1 VTRPTTKYYFL
12 ILCLLAAGS
21 LGAYWPLFHCGF
33 VNYDDPEYVTNN
45 LMVRQGLS
53 LASFRWAF
61 STLYAA
67 NWHPLTWLSH
77 MLDCRL
83 FGLNAGNHHA
93 TSLLLHVANALLLF
107 SVLRRMTGAL
117 WSSALVA
124 ALFAWHPLHVE
135 SVAWIAERKDV
146 LSTFFG
152 LLALWSYVRYVQSKV
167 QSPKSE
173 LRIAKSDAQGSRFK
187 VPGSKFYVLSLL
199 LFACSLMSKPMLV
212 TLPCLLLLLDFW
224 PLGRLSFPTQRFNR
238 STPQRFKSPSAFS
251 LQPSAF
257 LDKLPFLALSLASSI
272 ITLIAQKHAV
282 VPVAAFPPAERIES
296 ALAAVAGYITS
307 MLWPANLA
315 VFYPYVPRPAW
326 QVLCSAVLVAL
337 LSWLALRSARLQPW
351 LLTGWLWFLVTLT
364 PVIGLI
370 QVGSQAM
377 ADRYSYVPL
386 IGLFI
391 AISWGV
397 AAWAQSQ
404 SWRRLAIGLAAA
416 LLLGA
421 CLGRTSVQVRY
432 WQDSESL
439 FSHAWSITGDNSI
452 TCSCLGFG
460 YLQKNKLDQALVHFR
475 TAARL
480 DPGIPQTHGN
490 LALALLKKGDVKE
503 SMAESAA
510 ALRLEDNYAPALAYL
525 GRALFLQGQT
535 TQAVQLLTR
544 SLQSLPYEP
553 STHAD
558 LADALAQLGQS
569 DEAIAHY
576 AQALSLQRSVQ
587 SENGLAQVLARQ
599 GHLRVAMLHWQAAV
613 QLDPHF
619 VEAHVFLGHAFA
631 ADNQPDQAIPHLQEA
646 LRLQPNLPDAR
657 RKLATLLLGRQR
669 TGEALQEYR
678 ELLRRSPD
686 SFEPMNNLAWI
697 LATHPDPKFRDG
709 AEAVRLA
716 ERAARLA
723 GSNSASAADTL
734 AAAYAEAGRLP
745 EAVAKMNK
753 AIALAEASGQT
764 NSTLKFRARL
774 DLYQAGKSFHE
785 TR

>member
-1 VTRPTTKYYFL
+1 MTRHTTKYYFL

-21 LGAYWPLFHCGF
+21 LGAYWPIFHCGF

-117 WSSALVA
+117 WRSALVA

-152 LLALWSYVRYVQSKV
+152 LLSLGAYVRYVQSKV
-167 QSPKSE
+167 QSPKSV
-173 LRIAKSDAQGSRFK
+173 
-187 VPGSKFYVLSLL
+187 VPSPWSLFHLPASIFYLLSLA

-212 TLPCLLLLLDFW
+212 TLPCLLLLLDYW
-224 PLGRLSFPTQRFNR
+224 PLQRLKL
-238 STPQRFKSPSAFS
+238 STLNSQLSTVFE
-251 LQPSAF
+251 
-257 LDKLPFLALSLASSI
+257 KLPFFALSLASSI
-272 ITLIAQKHAV
+272 ITLVAQKHAV
-282 VPVAAFPPAERIES
+282 VPVAAFPPGQRI
-296 ALAAVAGYITS
+296 ANAVAAVADYVTS
-307 MLWPANLA
+307 MAWPGHLA

-326 QVLCSAVLVAL
+326 QVLGSAVLVAVW
-337 LSWLALRSARLQPW
+337 SWLVLRSVARWPW
-351 LLTGWLWFLVTLT
+351 LLTGWLWFLATLT
-364 PVIGLI
+364 PVIGLV
-370 QVGSQAM
+370 QVGSQAR

-404 SWRRLAIGLAAA
+404 SGRRLAIGLAAA

-460 YLQKNKLDQALVHFR
+460 FLQKNQLDQALVHFR
-475 TAARL
+475 TAVRL
-480 DPGIPQTHGN
+480 DPDIPQTHGN
-490 LALALLKKGDVKE
+490 LALALLKKGDLKE

-510 ALRLEDNYAPALAYL
+510 ALRLDDNYGPALAYL

-535 TQAVQLLTR
+535 TQAVQLLTQ

-558 LADALAQLGQS
+558 LADALAKLGQS

-599 GHLRVAMLHWQAAV
+599 GHLRLAILHWQAAL
-613 QLDPHF
+613 QLDPRF

-631 ADNQPDQAIPHLQEA
+631 ANDKPDQAITHLQEA
-646 LRLQPNLPDAR
+646 LRLQPDLPDAR

-764 NSTLKFRARL
+764 NSALKFRARL